1 MPLSPAEFESRLDDC
16 RAAVERLTR
25 EIAKVVIGQK
35 AAVRLVVAACLSR
48 SHCLLVGVPGLAKTL
63 LARTLAE
70 TLDLTFKRIQFTPDL
85 LPSDVTGTHVID
97 VDEETGKREYRFLEG
112 PVFANIV
119 LADEVNRTPPRTQAA
134 LLESMEERQV
144 SSGRETYPLPD
155 PFFVI
160 ATQNPI
166 EQEGTYPLPEAQVDR
181 FMLKL
186 SVGYPDKDEE
196 VEILRRVAG
205 GPAHEVAPVVT
216 PDEILRAR
224 SAVQMIYMDNQVE
237 RYIVELVFATR
248 DPAAHGLADLVDLIH
263 FGASP
268 RASINLAK
276 AARAHAFLRCRAYVT
291 PEDVRAVGLDVMR
304 HRVLLTYEA
313 EAEEVTP
320 EDVVTR
326 VLDSIEV
333 P

>member
-35 AAVRLVVAACLSR
+35 GAVRLVVAACLSR
-48 SHCLLVGVPGLAKTL
+48 SHCLLIGVPGLAKTL

-70 TLDLTFKRIQFTPDL
+70 TLDLSFKRIQFTPDL

-166 EQEGTYPLPEAQVDR
+166 EQEGTYPLPEAELDR
-181 FMLKL
+181 FMF
-186 SVGYPDKDEE
+186 SVHLDYPAEE
-196 VEILRRVAG
+196 EEPEIIRAASTARRA
-205 GPAHEVAPVVT
+205 PLAPVLT
-216 PDEILRAR
+216 CEELRGMQDLVE
-224 SAVQMIYMDNQVE
+224 AVPAGDRVVNFAS
-237 RYIVELVFATR
+237 ELVRRTR
-248 DPAAHGLADLVDLIH
+248 PGGSRSPEGVREYVEWGAGPRGGLFLVR
-263 FGASP
+263 G
-268 RASINLAK
+268 AK
-276 AARAHAFLRCRAYVT
+276 ALAAMDGRPNASVQDIREIAIPVL
-291 PEDVRAVGLDVMR
+291 R
-304 HRVLLTYEA
+304 HRIWMNFHA
-313 EAEEVTP
+313 EAERW
-320 EDVVTR
+320 DSLRVVR
-326 VLDSIEV
+326 LVLAGMD
-333 P
+333 